1 MVTMLRQLL
10 TTILSF
16 LVVSSS
22 RPGDRYTVSHAYDSV
37 GNRTQKVSTI
47 PGFPGGLTNYN
58 ANDQLSTDTYDNDG
72 NTTASNG
79 LGYVYDFENHVI
91 QAGAGITMVYDGDGN
106 RVQKTVAGLTT
117 KYLVDT
123 QSPTSYAQVVQEN
136 YSGSVSATREL
147 SRVFVYGLERV
158 SQLRSYLTNGTSHTQ
173 TSYYVYDGHGSTRAL
188 TDPNG
193 AVTDTYDYDAFGNL
207 LHSTATGIPP
217 GGTTVAPTPNEF
229 LFAGEQ
235 FDSDLNLYYNRA
247 RYLNVSTG
255 RFWSMDTQEG
265 EDESPLSLHKYLYC
279 DSDPVNGR
287 DPSGHDE
294 LAEVGVAEAI
304 QGTINSMTSA
314 ISTAMRIY
322 NLASNVASVA
332 DYLPLALDLMEA
344 FAQPSPALVQAAVV
358 DAVERK
364 FGPLGVAN
372 LTGSLSTAL
381 RTLAPSWSQIAN
393 RIEQEAPVMAEEIA
407 PEIARRIPT
416 YIKAQE
422 TNRLKIVFF
431 MPTGPGPRSADA
443 YVDVGSK
450 TQLAI
455 GLSGGRLFGLG
466 FRTSSGN
473 VDQAFRLDYW
483 EPFAVEPLQIHYH
496 IYGDQDFPPRKIWP

>member
-1 MVTMLRQLL
+1 M
-10 TTILSF
+10 
-16 LVVSSS
+16 
-22 RPGDRYTVSHAYDSV
+22 
-37 GNRTQKVSTI
+37 
-47 PGFPGGLTNYN
+47 
-58 ANDQLSTDTYDNDG
+58 
-72 NTTASNG
+72 ASQ
-79 LGYVYDFENHVI
+79 DAKP
-91 QAGAGITMVYDGDGN
+91 AG
-106 RVQKTVAGLTT
+106 
-117 KYLVDT
+117 
-123 QSPTSYAQVVQEN
+123 YAQVVSE
-136 YSGSVSATREL
+136 SLPGSTAPNREL
-147 SRVFVYGLERV
+147 SHSFVYGLERV
-158 SQLRSYLTNGTSHTQ
+158 SEGRANLINGNQVLKSTI
-173 TSYYVYDGHGSTRAL
+173 YFDYDGHGSVRAL

-193 AVTDTYDYDAFGNL
+193 NVTDTYDYDAFGNL
-207 LHSTATGIPP
+207 LHST
-217 GGTTVAPTPNEF
+217 GTTPNEF

-235 FDSDLNLYYNRA
+235 FDSDLGLYYNRA
-247 RYLNVSTG
+247 RYLNTSTG
-255 RFWSMDTQEG
+255 RFWTMDTQEG
-265 EDESPLSLHKYLYC
+265 DDESPHSLHKYLFC

-294 LAEVGVAEAI
+294 LAEFGVAETI

-344 FAQPSPALVQAAVV
+344 FAQPTPALVQAAVV

-372 LTGSLSTAL
+372 LTGNLSMAL

-422 TNRLKIVFF
+422 TNRFKIVFF

-443 YVDVGSK
+443 YVDVGSR

-496 IYGDQDFPPRKIWP
+496 IYSDQDFPPRKIWP